1 MLQKTIGLAMAFSLA
16 GASTA
21 AADYPTRDITAVV
34 VWAAGGGTDVATR
47 IVGAEMEKHLPVRI
61 NVTNRTGG
69 VAGSVG
75 LSYAYGQ
82 PADGYTLMG
91 FADANVTAAVQ
102 GGWEERFDVWHPW
115 VIGGA
120 PSILSV
126 AADAPWQSLE
136 ELIEAAE
143 AEPGQ
148 LRATASAAGSIH
160 HLNLLTLEEAAG
172 ISFNFIPYPG
182 SAPAQNATIAGEVSV
197 VVTSLA
203 EQQQLLEAERLRP
216 LALMTDDAQEIAGFG
231 LVPSAYEVVDGLEE
245 GALLAQMLGIAVRAD
260 VPDEVIE
267 VLDAAFV
274 AALESEPVQQWA
286 ELNAYTLSGLS
297 GKAAQDELRRR
308 EQIYSWQLYDL
319 DIVTI
324 SPDTLGIERPGS

>member
-1 MLQKTIGLAMAFSLA
+1 MLERTVGLAIALTLG
-16 GASTA
+16 GAA
-21 AADYPTRDITAVV
+21 AASADYPTRDITAVV

-47 IVGAEMEKHLPVRI
+47 IVAAEMEKHLPVRI

-82 PADGYTLMG
+82 PVDGYTLMG

-126 AADAPWQSLE
+126 AADAPWESLE
-136 ELIEAAE
+136 ALIEAAQ

-148 LRATASAAGSIH
+148 IRATASAAGSIH
-160 HLNLLTLEEAAG
+160 HLNLLSLEQAAD

-203 EQQQLLEAERLRP
+203 EQLQLLEAERLRP
-216 LALMTDDAQEIAGFG
+216 LALMADEPQEVAGFG
-231 LVPSAYEVVDGLEE
+231 LVPTAYEIVDGLSDD
-245 GALLAQMLGIAVRAD
+245 ALLVQMLGIAVRAD
-260 VPDEVIE
+260 VPEEVIE
-267 VLDAAFV
+267 TLDAAFV
-274 AALESEPVQQWA
+274 AALASEPVERWA
-286 ELNAYTLSGLS
+286 TANAYTLSGLS
-297 GKAAQDELRRR
+297 GKDAQDELRRR
-308 EQIYSWQLYDL
+308 EAIYSWQLYDL

-324 SPDTLGIERPGS
+324 SPDTLGIERP